1 MASTY
6 DFNIICGSS
15 FSTSLTVNNSD
26 GTKMNLS
33 GYLASGF
40 VKYRYSDTGRLLNL
54 NPYIDVSYTSGIIVI
69 SGSGA
74 ATSSLPVGR
83 YVYDVEISKGEYI
96 LKPIRGN
103 FFVEGEVTF

>member
-1 MASTY
+1 MSDKY
-6 DFNIICGSS
+6 DFSIICGSS

-40 VKYRYSDTGRLLNL
+40 VKYKYSDTGRILNL
-54 NPYIDVSYTSGIIVI
+54 NPYIDPSYSSGIIVI

-74 ATSSLPVGR
+74 ATSSLAAGR
-83 YVYDVEISKGEYI
+83 YVYDVEISKNEYI
-96 LKPIRGN
+96 LKPIRGS
-103 FFVEGEVTF
+103 FFVEPESTF